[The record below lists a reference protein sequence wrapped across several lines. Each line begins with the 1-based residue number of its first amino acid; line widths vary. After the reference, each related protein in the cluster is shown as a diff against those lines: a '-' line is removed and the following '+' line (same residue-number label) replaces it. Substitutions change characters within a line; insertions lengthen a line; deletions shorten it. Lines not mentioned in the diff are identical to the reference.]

1 MSILLLWESEDNS
14 AITVDGEVDDWIGI
28 SQTEQEAN
36 NVNSANI
43 DIIGTSAYTDS
54 IYLSLLTTTNEP
66 IFASSEVNTIRILID
81 SDNSADTGYSL
92 PGVGADQMVEMY
104 GKGQTVLSSV
114 LYSFNDNRETNDW
127 NGFFALSSVN
137 SRTKGVNTETQ
148 VPLFDLGSSAADE
161 MKIVW
166 QTTNNNDMID
176 LADTVVSLKDGHFSI
191 ESTVEKM
198 KNEANSNNYGEG
210 IVVDGYFGDW
220 NNIDKIADYINS
232 AESEHITLQEY
243 AAVEDNAKYFMYMNV
258 KGKML
263 NGISIPSYTAKSM
276 PDLKTGSYSNN
287 EPVGTSNQETFEL
300 PVISGEDTIYV
311 LVDTDND
318 YTTGYSSLGTG
329 IGAEKMVEI
338 KGVHGII
345 TLRVVKDWTGTDV
358 NDWAWSEGVAVDA
371 AASGSELELEVPNGK
386 YWIHIISWNGDQD
399 SSTDFDLNN
408 DEGRY
413 VNSGSNC
420 FFYYRMN
427 SNSLADS
434 CSSTAAGGSL
444 SKIGGAVYDG
454 SMGYIDGGV
463 DMQGSDDYLTG
474 SYSGI
479 DITADWSFETWFNT
493 DVSND
498 GAIFFIGDNDG
509 TFTNQKE
516 LSIGL
521 VTSDELELCYA
532 DSASNECDPSDRV
545 RTSSVNFNTDQ
556 WYHIAVVHDDS
567 GGDITIFVNGVAV
580 KVNDATVHCN

>member
-166 QTTNNNDMID
+166 QTTDNNDMID

-198 KNEANSNNYGEG
+198 RNEANSNNYGEG

-358 NDWAWSEGVAVDA
+358 NDWSWSEGVAVDA

-413 VNSGSNC
+413 VNSGINC

-427 SNSLADS
+427 SNSL
-434 CSSTAAGGSL
+434 THVVQPL
-444 SKIGGAVYDG
+444 PEEVYQKTVVLYMMEAWG
-454 SMGYIDGGV
+454 ILMV
-463 DMQGSDDYLTG
+463 ELTLQGSDDYLTG

-545 RTSSVNFNTDQ
+545 RTS
-556 WYHIAVVHDDS
+556 
-567 GGDITIFVNGVAV
+567 
-580 KVNDATVHCN
+580 